1 MTLFEQ
7 FPLPWKLESH
17 SGPHADSYEIVASD
31 DDPVFYVPDYTGDGA
46 RVNLSEEQAKELVAI
61 INAHARKPT

>member
-7 FPLPWKLESH
+7 FPLPWKVENYKGTFSD
-17 SGPHADSYEIVASD
+17 AYEVVASD

-46 RVNLSEEQAKELVAI
+46 RVNLSEGQAKELVEI
-61 INAHARKPT
+61 INAHARKI